1 MKTSGLDPDFQLTTN
16 IPVYRQIAAALR
28 DQIVSGKVAPGTV
41 LESTEELA
49 QRWKASYF
57 TVHTA
62 LKLLVKEGLLDRIH
76 GTGTTVRER
85 SSALSIA
92 GIYFGGNVWL
102 GEAGAG
108 YHRMVCHF
116 LQERLAASGVKT
128 EVFIDTRPK
137 DQQRTLLPSLKRAL
151 ETKAIQCLIAPH
163 VNPIEGIAMSKLPI
177 PYAFIA
183 AEAGRSRNRTHS
195 DMRQFWRGAFS
206 HLIEQGC
213 RTVGVISGF
222 STATVGGLSKS
233 NRRAWT
239 LFREEMAI
247 SGLETKEDW
256 LTGPDNE
263 DAELTRFGYHAFH
276 QLWRQP
282 KKPEALIV
290 YPDVVAR
297 GVILR
302 AL

>member
-1 MKTSGLDPDFQLTTN
+1 
-16 IPVYRQIAAALR
+16 
-28 DQIVSGKVAPGTV
+28 
-41 LESTEELA
+41 
-49 QRWKASYF
+49 
-57 TVHTA
+57 
-62 LKLLVKEGLLDRIH
+62 
-76 GTGTTVRER
+76 
-85 SSALSIA
+85 
-92 GIYFGGNVWL
+92 
-102 GEAGAG
+102 
-108 YHRMVCHF
+108 
-116 LQERLAASGVKT
+116 
-128 EVFIDTRPK
+128 
-137 DQQRTLLPSLKRAL
+137 
-151 ETKAIQCLIAPH
+151 
-163 VNPIEGIAMSKLPI
+163 MSKLPI

-302 AL
+302 ALEAKVRIPRQLKCVFHRNKHLEMFCPFPATWGIFDEEQVAEDLIRIVQRQLEGKPVEMVKIPFTFSKSDGI